1 MTLIITTYAI
11 IYLVGFLLAFV
22 LIGKC
27 NHYGHSKDEIIQI
40 EEAFAWAF
48 LSWIFIFMLILALGL
63 AQITESQIF
72 KAFKAYF
79 ERGFK

>member
-1 MTLIITTYAI
+1 MTLIVTTYATV
-11 IYLVGFLLAFV
+11 YLVGFLLAFV

-27 NHYGHSKDEIIQI
+27 NRYGSKNEIVRI